1 MELSTRHSVITLPM
15 RDKSG
20 KGMKMREWL
29 TRTASEQ
36 GRAIG
41 EGSIDPV
48 GLTETYLSAIKTHPA
63 GARIYARL
71 TEARALAEAE
81 AARSRARNGVRRG
94 ILDGVPVSWKDLF
107 DSAHVAT
114 EASSRLLAG
123 RVPTR
128 DADVL
133 ARATQA
139 GGVCLGKTHMSEL
152 AFSGLGLNPM
162 FGEGLDPL
170 PATPPNIND
179 PDAVPGG
186 SSSGAAASV
195 AFGLA
200 AVAIG
205 SDTGGSVRVPAAFN
219 DLVGLKTSHGRLS
232 NRGVVPLCAKFDTVG
247 PLARSVEDCAEVFA
261 VLAGARAVD
270 LENASL
276 AGRRLLVMDPYAEDV
291 RDAPAA
297 GFARA
302 LEAFAAAGAQIV
314 RHKSAA
320 LDAAM
325 ALSPILFAAE
335 AYATWREMIEA
346 NPEKMFGPILQR
358 FRGGADVLAG
368 DYIAAWQKLE
378 ALREDFHRET
388 AGYDAVIAPTVAILP
403 PNIARLMVDEEYYVT
418 ENLLALRNTRI
429 GNLMGSCGLTLPTGV
444 PSTGVML
451 LCPAGQEERLLRLGA
466 AAEAAL
472 QA

>member
-1 MELSTRHSVITLPM
+1 
-15 RDKSG
+15 
-20 KGMKMREWL
+20 MREWL

-41 EGSIDPV
+41 EGALDPV
-48 GLTETYLSAIKTHPA
+48 ALTEGYLAAIKADARGT
-63 GARIYARL
+63 RIYARL
-71 TEARALAEAE
+71 METRALAEAE
-81 AARSRARNGVRRG
+81 AARARARNGVRRG
-94 ILDGVPVSWKDLF
+94 VLDGVPLSWKDLF
-107 DSAHVAT
+107 DSANVAT

-123 RVPTR
+123 RVPSR

-139 GGVCLGKTHMSEL
+139 GAVCLGKTHMSEL

-162 FGEGLDPL
+162 FGVGLDPL

-195 AFGLA
+195 AHGLA
-200 AVAIG
+200 AAAIG

-247 PLARSVEDCAEVFA
+247 PLARSVEDCAEIFA
-261 VLAGARAVD
+261 VLAGERAVD
-270 LENASL
+270 LTNATL
-276 AGRRLLVMDPYAEDV
+276 EGRRFLIISPYAEDV
-291 RDAPAA
+291 RDAPAQ

-302 LEAFAAAGAQIV
+302 LEAFQAVGARIT
-314 RHKSAA
+314 RGTSPA

-325 ALSPILFAAE
+325 ALSPVLFAAE
-335 AYATWREMIEA
+335 AYATWREVIEA
-346 NPEKMFGPILQR
+346 NPDQMFGPILQR
-358 FRGGADVLAG
+358 FRSGAEVMAS
-368 DYIAAWQKLE
+368 DYIAAWQHLE
-378 ALREDFHRET
+378 ALRDDFHRDT
-388 AGYDAVIAPTVAILP
+388 AGYDAVIVPTVAILP
-403 PNIARLMVDEEYYVT
+403 PNIARLMVDEDYYVT

-451 LCPAGQEERLLRLGA
+451 LCPRGQEARLLRLGA

-472 QA
+472 RG

>member
-1 MELSTRHSVITLPM
+1 
-15 RDKSG
+15 
-20 KGMKMREWL
+20 MREWL

-41 EGSIDPV
+41 EGALDPV
-48 GLTETYLSAIKTHPA
+48 ALTEGYLAAIKADPRGT
-63 GARIYARL
+63 RIYARL
-71 TEARALAEAE
+71 MENRALAEAE
-81 AARSRARNGVRRG
+81 AARVRAKQGVRRG
-94 ILDGVPVSWKDLF
+94 VLDGVPVSWKDLF
-107 DSAHVAT
+107 DSANVAT
-114 EASSRLLAG
+114 EASSRLLEG
-123 RVPTR
+123 RVPDR

-133 ARATQA
+133 ARAAA
-139 GGVCLGKTHMSEL
+139 GGMVALGKTHMSEL

-162 FGEGLDPL
+162 FGVGLDPL

-200 AVAIG
+200 AAAIG

-232 NRGVVPLCAKFDTVG
+232 NLGVVPLCAKFDTVG
-247 PLARSVEDCAEVFA
+247 PLARSVEDCAEIFA
-261 VLAGARAVD
+261 LLAGERTVD
-270 LENASL
+270 LKNATL
-276 AGRRLLVMDPYAEDV
+276 QGRRFLIIDPYAEDA
-291 RDAPAA
+291 RDAPAQ

-302 LEAFAAAGAQIV
+302 VEAFQAAGV
-314 RHKSAA
+314 RISRATSPA

-325 ALSPILFAAE
+325 ALSPVLFATE
-335 AYATWREMIEA
+335 AYATWREVIEA
-346 NPEKMFGPILQR
+346 SPEKMFGPILQR
-358 FRGGADVLAG
+358 FRGGAEVLAS

-388 AGYDAVIAPTVAILP
+388 AGYDAVIAPTVPILP
-403 PNIARLMVDEEYYVT
+403 PNITRLMEDEAYYVT
-418 ENLLALRNTRI
+418 ENLLCLRNTRI

-451 LCPAGQEERLLRLGA
+451 LCPAGHEARLLRLGA
-466 AAEAAL
+466 AAEIAL
-472 QA
+472 RG